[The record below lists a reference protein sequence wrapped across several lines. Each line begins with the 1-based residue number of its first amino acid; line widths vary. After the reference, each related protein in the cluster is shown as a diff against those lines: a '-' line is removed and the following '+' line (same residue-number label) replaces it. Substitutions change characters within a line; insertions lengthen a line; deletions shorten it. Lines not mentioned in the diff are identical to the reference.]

1 MVQCPP
7 DVIVSLTHIPVL
19 TTLVVRHCRCTWQC
33 LACACLKAMIL
44 LSFCSA
50 PSVHELLLNS
60 CLSHLLTN
68 CNQMVCVG
76 MTGRAN
82 MQTYGNRQTG
92 QPFMSQQGS
101 FAPMAR
107 PMYPQPN
114 GSFDDFSRATMMTS
128 TPAYGGGF
136 YQDAHGNLQPLT
148 SQAPPLDAMD
158 PQSQQMV
165 QVCTCPHTFTPLPV
179 VCVPADLRH
188 AGSTLL
194 CRQGFG
200 KRLHRPCQALSF
212 LQQQLSVLLWQ
223 SFWQI
228 LCHSVGSTQNAEMW
242 NSRHKPGCICHGRH
256 CVPKAGALSIQ
267 LFVMQSYADALLYQN
282 EGQMGAV
289 KQEAGSS
296 SAEAG
301 QPNQATPSNAP
312 QDASRPAASAAPP
325 TATPPVTAAQQQV
338 EAR

>member
-1 MVQCPP
+1 
-7 DVIVSLTHIPVL
+7 
-19 TTLVVRHCRCTWQC
+19 
-33 LACACLKAMIL
+33 
-44 LSFCSA
+44 
-50 PSVHELLLNS
+50 
-60 CLSHLLTN
+60 
-68 CNQMVCVG
+68 
-76 MTGRAN
+76 

-165 QVCTCPHTFTPLPV
+165 Q
-179 VCVPADLRH
+179 
-188 AGSTLL
+188 
-194 CRQGFG
+194 
-200 KRLHRPCQALSF
+200 
-212 LQQQLSVLLWQ
+212 
-223 SFWQI
+223 
-228 LCHSVGSTQNAEMW
+228 
-242 NSRHKPGCICHGRH
+242 
-256 CVPKAGALSIQ
+256 
-267 LFVMQSYADALLYQN
+267 SYADALLYQN